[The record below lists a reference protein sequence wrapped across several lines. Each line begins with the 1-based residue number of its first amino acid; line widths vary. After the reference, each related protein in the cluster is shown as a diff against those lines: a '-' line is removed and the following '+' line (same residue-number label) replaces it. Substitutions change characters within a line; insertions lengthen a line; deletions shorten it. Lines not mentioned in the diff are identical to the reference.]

1 MFNTILKP
9 LTLAALVVAS
19 VQAQAHRAWILP
31 DVTVLSGDSP
41 KVAFDMAVSN
51 SIFNFDHVP
60 MRLNGLTILNP
71 QGQSI
76 EADHV
81 STGVVR
87 SVFDLT
93 LETEGTYRIFIA
105 ANGLR
110 AVWENDEGKRQA
122 YPGRGEAFEADK
134 FKAIIA
140 QKPKGLVVS
149 ETSRRIETFV
159 TSGEPSSKTLALSKK
174 GLELKP
180 ITHPNDLFAGETAQ
194 FQFYIDGK
202 PAQGVEISLIRE
214 GTRYRNSQEE
224 ISLTTNKQGEF
235 QITWPQAGRYMLEAD
250 YQDNQGKKPASQRVG
265 KYFGVFEVLPE

>member
-1 MFNTILKP
+1 MFNAILKP
-9 LTLAALVVAS
+9 FVLAALVAVS
-19 VQAQAHRAWILP
+19 LQTQAHRAWILP

-51 SIFNFDHVP
+51 SIFNFDHVSI
-60 MRLNGLTILNP
+60 RLDGLIILNP
-71 QGQSI
+71 QGLQI
-76 EADHV
+76 EANHV

-105 ANGLR
+105 ARGLR
-110 AVWENDEGKRQA
+110 AMWENEEGKRQF
-122 YPGRGEAFEADK
+122 YPSRGEVFDADK
-134 FKAIIA
+134 FKKIIA
-140 QKPKGLVVS
+140 QEPKDLVVS

-159 TSGEPSSKTLALSKK
+159 TSGEPSSKTLEITKK

-235 QITWPQAGRYMLEAD
+235 QVTWPQAGRYMLEAD